1 MTWSKPA
8 LPLVLTSRWRIA
20 WSAPGW
26 PVNRPVL
33 IDLSLAMVAVR
44 ACAAASQ
51 AASSVSESAH
61 LQPALGVLA
70 LAGIT
75 NEVPVATVTGWPSL
89 PLNGTPAMLIRS
101 LNGDSTLGYH
111 W

>member
-8 LPLVLTSRWRIA
+8 LPLDFTSRWRIA
-20 WSAPGW
+20 WSAAGW
-26 PVNRPVL
+26 PVNSPVL
-33 IDLSLAMVAVR
+33 IDLSLAIVALR
-44 ACAAASQ
+44 AWAAASQ

-61 LQPALGVLA
+61 LQAALGFLA

-89 PLNGTPAMLIRS
+89 PLNGTAPMLTSS
-101 LNGDSTLGYH
+101 LNGDSTFGYH
-111 W
+111 